1 MSTFRDASDGVDEW
15 GRFYSR
21 PKRTPDHPPIELCLK
36 TDSEDGSAIYHPDE
50 MHDPAIDEPWILIDP
65 DGGLVHV
72 ANRR

>member
-21 PKRTPDHPPIELCLK
+21 SKRTPDHSPIELCLK

-50 MHDPAIDEPWILIDP
+50 LHDPAIAEPWILVEP
-65 DGGLVHV
+65 DGGLIHV
-72 ANRR
+72 ANCR